1 LSGSSTGVGSAGSRR
16 FARQV
21 ASWVPASVKRHLSIG
36 LKARARALFGIEP
49 WPDLSVRHP
58 LFREPRYRALR
69 RDAARFDVEKP
80 NKPILERGHQTSY
93 LVARWLS
100 DAGVKTAFQVGYA
113 NGRYVFYLCRMGIEC
128 GGTDLPA
135 RETEWTA
142 IPSGALDAPIRKRLL
157 EADFFDLT
165 PSQVLA
171 GFSRGND
178 QPLDVLFTEAT
189 FETMLPWRST
199 GVSVPK
205 YAAMSPEALR
215 ALLEEKLP
223 AKFAELTACVRSIVL
238 IEPEPGAGG
247 AGRVFEMCARRL
259 TGLHYGVWRFR
270 APFDRLF
277 RLSASFPTEQ
287 VVYAY
292 VRDSRVTET
301 LGAYAERIT

>member
-1 LSGSSTGVGSAGSRR
+1 LTGSPTDVGSAGSRR
-16 FARQV
+16 FARHV
-21 ASWVPASVKRHLSIG
+21 ASWVPVSVKRHLSVAW
-36 LKARARALFGIEP
+36 KARARALFGIEP

-58 LFREPRYRALR
+58 LFREARYRALR
-69 RDAARFDVEKP
+69 REAARFDVEKP
-80 NKPILERGHQTSY
+80 NKPVLERGHQTSY

-100 DAGVKTAFQVGYA
+100 DAGIRTAFQVGYA
-113 NGRYVFYLCRMGIEC
+113 NGRYVFYLSQMGIEC

-135 RETEWTA
+135 GETAWTA
-142 IPSGALDAPIRKRLL
+142 IPAGALDAPIRKRLL
-157 EADFFDLT
+157 EVDFFDLT
-165 PSQVLA
+165 PSQLVA
-171 GFSRGND
+171 SSSRGHD

-205 YAAMSPEALR
+205 YAAMKPEELR

-223 AKFAELTACVRSIVL
+223 EKLAELASSVRNVVL
-238 IEPEPGAGG
+238 IEPEPAAGG

-259 TGLHYGVWRFR
+259 TGLQHGVWRFR

-287 VVYAY
+287 VVYTY

-301 LGAYAERIT
+301 LGAYAERIM